1 MFENDLDRA
10 KSEADIALSLNPNF
24 ALAYSNLGSIHVYS
38 GEPLAGITAI
48 ERAMRLDPAWSQQ
61 YLHFPPAPNSAL
73 IDEFS
78 GTAAYKCGFNR
89 SMQQFGGIVPLV
101 FRSLMSFSGARSIF
115 WPRR

>member
-1 MFENDLDRA
+1 VPRQCLKTTSIGRSPRPTSRCPF
-10 KSEADIALSLNPNF
+10 NPNF

-48 ERAMRLDPAWSQQ
+48 ERAMRMDPAWSQQ

-78 GTAAYKCGFNR
+78 GTAAYKVHR
-89 SMQQFGGIVPLV
+89 SVGQENCDRQVWLEAV
-101 FRSLMSFSGARSIF
+101 
-115 WPRR
+115 